1 MHGLAIAAAILLIL
15 SVLWDAFETIVL
27 PRRVSRRFRLTR
39 LFYQG
44 TWKPWRAIGLR
55 KPSGNARENFLS
67 IFGPISIL
75 LLLALWALGLVFG
88 FALLHWGLAT
98 PMDARAGLHGFAA
111 DLYFSGTTFVTLG
124 LGDVAPLSGLGRLLT
139 FVESGIG
146 FGFLALVIGYLPTLF
161 QSFAR
166 REVNISLLDA
176 RAGSPPTAAEL
187 IRRHAGEEGS
197 AALTTLLQEW
207 EIWSA
212 DLLGIQISFPVL
224 AYFRSQHDNES
235 WVGALTTVL
244 DVCSLV
250 IAGMENAPKR
260 AARLTFAMARH
271 AVVDLAMIFHLHPH
285 RPHEER
291 LSPEDA
297 KRLRAALRD
306 AGKPLRE
313 GADVD
318 ERLDRLRGM
327 YEPWVNALSEHLLM
341 PLPPWVPP
349 IGARD
354 NWQTTA

>member
-1 MHGLAIAAAILLIL
+1 MHGLAIAGAILLIL

-27 PRRVSRRFRLTR
+27 PRRVSRKFRLTR
-39 LFYQG
+39 IFYQAS
-44 TWKPWRAIGLR
+44 WRPWRAIGLR
-55 KPSGNARENFLS
+55 KPLGNARENFLS

-98 PMDARAGLHGFAA
+98 PMEARAGLHGFPA
-111 DLYFSGTTFVTLG
+111 DIYFSGTTFVTLG
-124 LGDVAPLSGLGRLLT
+124 LGDVTPLSGIGRLLT

-176 RAGSPPTAAEL
+176 RAGSPPTASEL
-187 IRRHAGEEGS
+187 VRRHAGEEGS

-212 DLLGIQISFPVL
+212 DLLGIQVSFPVL
-224 AYFRSQHDNES
+224 CYFRSQHDNES

-244 DVCSLV
+244 DVCSLI

-271 AVVDLAMIFHLHPH
+271 AVVDLASIFHLHPH
-285 RPHEER
+285 KPHTER
-291 LSPEDA
+291 LSPEDM

-306 AGKPLRE
+306 AGKPLR
-313 GADVD
+313 
-318 ERLDRLRGM
+318 
-327 YEPWVNALSEHLLM
+327 
-341 PLPPWVPP
+341 
-349 IGARD
+349 
-354 NWQTTA
+354 

>member
-1 MHGLAIAAAILLIL
+1 MHGVAITLAVLLIL
-15 SVLWDAFETIVL
+15 FVLWDAFETMVL
-27 PRRVSRRFRLTR
+27 PRRVSRKFRLTR
-39 LFYQG
+39 FFYQG
-44 TWKPWRAIGLR
+44 TWRPWRAIGRR
-55 KPSGNARENFLS
+55 KPPGNARENFLS
-67 IFGPISIL
+67 IFGPMSIL
-75 LLLALWALGLVFG
+75 VLLALWALGLVFG
-88 FALLHWGLAT
+88 FALLHWGLQT
-98 PMDARAGLHGFAA
+98 RMDTRTGLHGFPA

-124 LGDVAPLSGLGRLLT
+124 LGDVAPLSGPGRLLT

-197 AALTTLLQEW
+197 VALTALLQEW

-212 DLLGIQISFPVL
+212 DLLGIQVSFPVL

-235 WVGALTTVL
+235 WVAALTTVL
-244 DVCSLV
+244 DVCALI
-250 IAGMENAPKR
+250 IAGMENAPLR

-271 AVVDLAMIFHLHPH
+271 AVADLAGIFHLHPH
-285 RPHEER
+285 RPPDRLPIEDARRLLETLRAAGKPMRVGPDVEER
-291 LSPEDA
+291 LE
-297 KRLRAALRD
+297 
-306 AGKPLRE
+306 
-313 GADVD
+313 
-318 ERLDRLRGM
+318 RLRGM
-327 YEPWVNALSEHLLM
+327 YEPWIYALSEHLLM

-349 IGARD
+349 LNARD

>member
-1 MHGLAIAAAILLIL
+1 MHGLAVAGAILLVL
-15 SVLWDAFETIVL
+15 FVLWDAFETIVL

-39 LFYQG
+39 FFYQG
-44 TWKPWRAIGLR
+44 TWKPWRAIGRR
-55 KPSGNARENFLS
+55 KPAGNARENFLS

-88 FALLHWGLAT
+88 FAALHWGLQT
-98 PMDARAGLHGFAA
+98 PMETRAGLHGFPA

-124 LGDVAPLSGLGRLLT
+124 LGDVAPQSGPGRLLT

-187 IRRHAGEEGS
+187 VRRHAGEEGS
-197 AALTTLLQEW
+197 AALTSLLQEW

-212 DLLGIQISFPVL
+212 DLLGIQVSFPVL
-224 AYFRSQHDNES
+224 AYFLSPHDNES
-235 WVGALTTVL
+235 WVSALTTVL
-244 DVCSLV
+244 DVCSLI

-271 AVVDLAMIFHLHPH
+271 AVVDLASIFHLHPH
-285 RPHEER
+285 SPHDER
-291 LSPEDA
+291 LTPEDLR
-297 KRLRAALRD
+297 RLREALVE

-313 GADVD
+313 GTDVD
-318 ERLDRLRGM
+318 DRLARLRGM

-349 IGARD
+349 AGARD
-354 NWQTTA
+354 NWQSTA

>member
-1 MHGLAIAAAILLIL
+1 MHGVAIALAVLLIL

-39 LFYQG
+39 IFYQG
-44 TWKPWRAIGLR
+44 TWKPWRAIGR
-55 KPSGNARENFLS
+55 HKPPGNRRENFLS

-75 LLLALWALGLVFG
+75 MLLVLWALGLVFG
-88 FALLHWGLAT
+88 FALLHWGLGT
-98 PMDARAGLHGFAA
+98 RMETRPGLNGFAA

-124 LGDVAPLSGLGRLLT
+124 LGDVAPLTGPGRILT

-166 REVNISLLDA
+166 REVNVSLLDA

-187 IRRHAGEEGS
+187 VRRHSGEEGG
-197 AALTTLLQEW
+197 AALTALLQEW

-235 WVGALTTVL
+235 WVAALTTVL
-244 DVCSLV
+244 DVCALIIS
-250 IAGMENAPKR
+250 GMENAPKR

-271 AVVDLAMIFHLHPH
+271 AVVDLAMIFHLHPRH
-285 RPHEER
+285 PPER
-291 LSPEDA
+291 LPDEDR
-297 KRLRAALRD
+297 KRLYEALRAAGR
-306 AGKPLRE
+306 PMTE
-313 GADVD
+313 GPDVD
-318 ERLDRLRGM
+318 ERLKRLRSM
-327 YEPWVNALSEHLLM
+327 YEPWIYALSEHLLM

-349 IGARD
+349 VGAKD